1 MFKDLFIKFY
11 IFGFISGI
19 SFIFISLIIILFIY
33 DLRKFIIN
41 KKVSRETERRK
52 NDK

>member
-1 MFKDLFIKFY
+1 MIKDLLIKIY
-11 IFGFISGI
+11 ILGFISGI

-41 KKVSRETERRK
+41 KKFHVKQKGEK
-52 NDK
+52 NG